1 MSLLIFLNY
10 YAPMDADLKAL
21 EQKLSQLISLCDD
34 LRNQNAQLRVDLNA
48 TQTDSALLKANMDQ
62 ASVRIEALMESLP

>member
-1 MSLLIFLNY
+1 MTLLIFLNY
-10 YAPMDADLKAL
+10 YDPMDADLKAL

-34 LRNQNAQLRVDLNA
+34 LRNQNAQLRMDLNA